1 MDLYSQLLLNA
12 MQIGAVYVLFA
23 LGLTLIFG
31 IMKIVNFS
39 HGAFFT
45 ASALA
50 VSVVM
55 PWAIAEWGAP
65 VWLAYLLG
73 SSAAILLVCALGAV
87 VYLFGFQRY
96 LQDLIGSFILSI
108 GLLLLLNGV
117 YLYIFGGAPRTVPP
131 LVAGN
136 VTVLGASMTGQRLL
150 VMIFASLIT
159 LAVYLLIQKTKL
171 GLSLRA
177 AAEDHEA
184 AMLQG
189 IGYRRVALYGF
200 LIGSV
205 LAACAGALMA
215 PLHAITTVG
224 GDDFL
229 VKAFI
234 IIIVGGLGSVSGAII
249 AGFLIALIES
259 IGGYYFDL
267 STATIAMFALV
278 MMLLL
283 FRPQGIMG
291 RAER

>member
-1 MDLYSQLLLNA
+1 MDLYAQLLLNA
-12 MQIGAVYVLFA
+12 LQIGTVYVLFA

-31 IMKIVNFS
+31 IMKIVNFA

-45 ASALA
+45 AAALT

-55 PWAIAEWGAP
+55 PWAMTELGAP

-73 SSAAILLVCALGAV
+73 SSAAIALVCVLGAV
-87 VYLFGFQRY
+87 IYLVGFQRY

-108 GLLLLLNGV
+108 GILLLLNGI
-117 YLYIFGGAPRTVPP
+117 YLWIFGGAPRTVPP
-131 LVAGN
+131 LVTGN
-136 VTVLGASMTGQRLL
+136 ITIFGASMMGQRLV
-150 VMIFASLIT
+150 VMILAALIT
-159 LAVYLLIQKTKL
+159 LGVWLLIQKTKL

-189 IGYRRVALYGF
+189 IGFRRVALYGF

-249 AGFLIALIES
+249 AGFLVALIES
-259 IGGYYFDL
+259 IGGHYFDL

-278 MMLLL
+278 MVLLL
-283 FRPQGIMG
+283 VRPQGIMG